1 MPVKPTPILSK
12 INSKMKTFSAN
23 ETAFTI
29 TTQDLEWNMKQML
42 AILAAVK
49 KTEEV
54 QNLVVDFMNKIV
66 EIVPDVVDAPK
77 PEPPNLEPSTP
88 EPSAP
93 PEPSGVAKNVDSM
106 INDYIAND
114 KNISTK
120 VEDTTSQLSDL
131 KIGDFKIGD
140 RVKAKK
146 HIFNSSKKLL
156 VLQECHGVVEG
167 VNTTKSTITVLFDER
182 QDGREYN
189 RPINVRR
196 PAKNIEHIPGENVCP
211 ENIDLACKI
220 TSPEGQQY
228 MTTLTEESVKQEET
242 TITCVDFTKPCK
254 DGIYQGSESLI
265 DLNII
270 KKSLEDIPDSTTH
283 LILNNAP
290 VEVVDELVEK
300 GFVETATKKLKVLEI
315 NLPKGLHDV
324 NLEEEWHS
332 HHISTT
338 LLNFCKGLNID
349 LTEGKVVYPL
359 GDEPHEDG
367 YPDDPFG
374 KYVIWAI
381 NGSDYIATKGKIAS
395 IEFPGHFCS
404 GVMINNKM
412 SYWTDVQEW
421 ENEVNNCLNRAIRRH
436 GDDAISAET
445 QFWDDRSFN
454 YEEWGKDNYV
464 IIRS

>member
-12 INSKMKTFSAN
+12 MNSKMKTFSAN
-23 ETAFTI
+23 ETPFSI

-54 QNLVVDFMNKIV
+54 EDLVMNFMEKVSEIVPNVV
-66 EIVPDVVDAPK
+66 EIVSDVVDAPN

-88 EPSAP
+88 EPSSP
-93 PEPSGVAKNVDSM
+93 
-106 INDYIAND
+106 
-114 KNISTK
+114 
-120 VEDTTSQLSDL
+120 
-131 KIGDFKIGD
+131 
-140 RVKAKK
+140 
-146 HIFNSSKKLL
+146 
-156 VLQECHGVVEG
+156 
-167 VNTTKSTITVLFDER
+167 
-182 QDGREYN
+182 
-189 RPINVRR
+189 
-196 PAKNIEHIPGENVCP
+196 PAKNIEHTPGENVCP
-211 ENIDLACKI
+211 ENMTENIDLAYKI
-220 TSPEGQQY
+220 TSPEGQEY
-228 MTTLTEESVKQEET
+228 MTTLTEDPRGDDDLPIGLAKRDKRRSVASAEESVKKEET
-242 TITCVDFTKPCK
+242 TITCVDFTKPSK
-254 DGIYQGSESLI
+254 DGIYQWSESLI

-270 KKSLEDIPDSTTH
+270 KKSLEEIPDSTTH

-290 VEVVDELVEK
+290 VEVVEELVEK

-315 NLPKGLHDV
+315 NLPKALHDV

-338 LLNFCKGLNID
+338 LLEFCKGLNID
-349 LTEGKVVYPL
+349 LTDGKVVYPL

-374 KYVIWAI
+374 QYVIWAI
-381 NGSDYIATKGKIAS
+381 NGSDYIATKGKIGS

-412 SYWTDVQEW
+412 SYWKGVQEW
-421 ENEVNNCLNRAIRRH
+421 ENSVNDCLNNAIRRH